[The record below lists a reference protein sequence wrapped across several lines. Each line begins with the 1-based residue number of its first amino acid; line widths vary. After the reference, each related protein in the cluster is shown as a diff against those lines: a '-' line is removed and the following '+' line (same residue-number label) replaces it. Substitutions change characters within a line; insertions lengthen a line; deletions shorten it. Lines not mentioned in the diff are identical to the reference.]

1 MYVELANC
9 TTEKDKMNI
18 LERLKKL
25 IKVSIDFSVVI
36 VLLLLI
42 ETVYRAQ
49 ANMQMIRQF
58 AKKNIKMFSE
68 VRKVL
73 VLNYMNVIGLR
84 Y

>member
-1 MYVELANC
+1 
-9 TTEKDKMNI
+9 MNI

-42 ETVYRAQ
+42 ETVCRAQ

-58 AKKNIKMFSE
+58 AKKTSKFFSE
-68 VRKVL
+68 ARKVL

-84 Y
+84 C

>member
-1 MYVELANC
+1 
-9 TTEKDKMNI
+9 MNI

-42 ETVYRAQ
+42 ETVCRAQ

>member
-1 MYVELANC
+1 
-9 TTEKDKMNI
+9 MNI

-42 ETVYRAQ
+42 ETVCRAQ

-84 Y
+84 C

>member
-1 MYVELANC
+1 
-9 TTEKDKMNI
+9 MNI

-42 ETVYRAQ
+42 ETVCRAQ

-58 AKKNIKMFSE
+58 EKKHQ
-68 VRKVL
+68 
-73 VLNYMNVIGLR
+73 NVF
-84 Y
+84 

>member
-1 MYVELANC
+1 
-9 TTEKDKMNI
+9 MNI

-25 IKVSIDFSVVI
+25 IKVSINFSVVI

-42 ETVYRAQ
+42 ETVCRAQ

-84 Y
+84 C

>member
-1 MYVELANC
+1 
-9 TTEKDKMNI
+9 MNI

-36 VLLLLI
+36 ALLLLI
-42 ETVYRAQ
+42 ETVCRAQ

-73 VLNYMNVIGLR
+73 VLNYMNIIGLR
-84 Y
+84 C

>member
-1 MYVELANC
+1 
-9 TTEKDKMNI
+9 MNI

-42 ETVYRAQ
+42 ETVCRAQ

-58 AKKNIKMFSE
+58 AKKTIKIVSE
-68 VRKVL
+68 ARNVL
-73 VLNYMNVIGLR
+73 VLDHMNVIGSR
-84 Y
+84 C

>member
-1 MYVELANC
+1 
-9 TTEKDKMNI
+9 MNI

-36 VLLLLI
+36 ALLLLI
-42 ETVYRAQ
+42 ETVCRAQ

>member
-1 MYVELANC
+1 
-9 TTEKDKMNI
+9 MNI

-42 ETVYRAQ
+42 ETVCRAQ

-58 AKKNIKMFSE
+58 PKKTSKFF
-68 VRKVL
+68 
-73 VLNYMNVIGLR
+73 LR
-84 Y
+84 YEKFFCSIT

>member
-1 MYVELANC
+1 
-9 TTEKDKMNI
+9 MNI

-42 ETVYRAQ
+42 ETVCRAQ

-58 AKKNIKMFSE
+58 AKKTSKCF
-68 VRKVL
+68 
-73 VLNYMNVIGLR
+73 LR
-84 Y
+84 YEKLLCLIT